1 MLKHLARVRVPL
13 GCALAALVLYLAT
26 PSVAAIAIGFPVA
39 FAGLLL
45 RGAAGGVIRKNTVLA
60 REGPYR
66 MTRNPL
72 YFGSLLLAL
81 GFAIMSRDLGAAALL
96 LIPSALIYPVV
107 IKEEEEHLR
116 RTFGPEFER
125 FRESVPCFIPRRVT
139 SKVFESFSSEQYVS
153 NREYNAALGFVGATG
168 VLLLKY
174 LFM

>member
-1 MLKHLARVRVPL
+1 MLKHLARIRVPL
-13 GCALAALVLYLAT
+13 GFVLAALVPYLAT
-26 PSVAAIAIGFPVA
+26 PSLTAIALGFPVA

-45 RGAAGGVIRKNTVLA
+45 RGAAGGVIQKNTVLA
-60 REGPYR
+60 RQGPYR

-81 GFAIMSRDLGAAALL
+81 GFAIMSSNLGAAALL

-116 RTFGPEFER
+116 RHFGPEFEQ
-125 FRESVPCFIPRRVT
+125 FRESVPCFIPWRLT

-153 NREYNAALGFVGATG
+153 NREYNAALGFVGAVG

-174 LFM
+174 LFS